1 MRDTL
6 SVAVLQ
12 SCKYLLKDPFSI
24 ILVKLPMGL
33 LSQIA
38 MQATSTDILH
48 DQVDI
53 VISFEGLIDLHN
65 VGVVHLLEKLD
76 LSPDTSLPVGISQ
89 LGLIIHF
96 DRKLLAISLSRC
108 NSHNGVGSLAD
119 LLTKDKFVQFYIPI
133 TL

>member
-1 MRDTL
+1 
-6 SVAVLQ
+6 
-12 SCKYLLKDPFSI
+12 
-24 ILVKLPMGL
+24 MGL

-108 NSHNGVGSLAD
+108 NSDNGVGSLAD
-119 LLTKDKFVQFYIPI
+119 LLTKDKFVQLYIPI

>member
-12 SCKYLLKDPFSI
+12 SGKYLLKDPFSI

-76 LSPDTSLPVGISQ
+76 LSPDTSLPVGIS
-89 LGLIIHF
+89 
-96 DRKLLAISLSRC
+96 
-108 NSHNGVGSLAD
+108 
-119 LLTKDKFVQFYIPI
+119 
-133 TL
+133 